1 MKRGEQRHAWH
12 CRVRWRRHVRH
23 CGRWHAGKQMIR
35 AGVAAEL
42 ICRLTVI
49 VLRIICGVVMRLL
62 RDAMMAVVHGL
73 YRSP

>member
-1 MKRGEQRHAWH
+1 
-12 CRVRWRRHVRH
+12 
-23 CGRWHAGKQMIR
+23 MIR

-73 YRSP
+73 HRGP